1 MIISSAVPHRLS
13 SSSSNN
19 ISNTGKSNNLNL
31 SAIFRKNTA
40 YGCSSVAKQDLP
52 DFLFLLLFL
61 PKNRKYLSI
70 FVEDPKL
77 SKSGFVSDFFFFFC
91 YHVLVISWTNS
102 RGSKRIHPWRSGYSQ
117 VGTLTLHYKLD

>member
-1 MIISSAVPHRLS
+1 MIISSAVPHMLS

-52 DFLFLLLFL
+52 DFLFLLLIL

-70 FVEDPKL
+70 FGEDPKL
-77 SKSGFVSDFFFFFC
+77 SKSGFVSDFFFAIT
-91 YHVLVISWTNS
+91 YWLYPGPILEVVNEYTLGDLGTPS
-102 RGSKRIHPWRSGYSQ
+102 RHPYAS
-117 VGTLTLHYKLD
+117 L